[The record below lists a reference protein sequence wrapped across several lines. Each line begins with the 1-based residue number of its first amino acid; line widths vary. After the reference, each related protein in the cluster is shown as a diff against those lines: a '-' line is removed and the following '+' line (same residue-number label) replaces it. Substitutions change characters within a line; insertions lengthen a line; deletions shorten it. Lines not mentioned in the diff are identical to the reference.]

1 MRCKI
6 CGYVFD
12 ETKKT
17 QTCEFCLESNCGMVR
32 CPNCGYETIPESKAD
47 SPESK
52 ADSKLVNFLKKRF
65 KSENK

>member
-1 MRCKI
+1 VKVDIMRCKI

-17 QTCEFCLESNCGMVR
+17 EKCKFCMESNCDMVR
-32 CPNCGYETIPESKAD
+32 CPNCGYETIPKSKTGL
-47 SPESK
+47 
-52 ADSKLVNFLKKRF
+52 KLLNFLKKRF

>member
-17 QTCEFCLESNCGMVR
+17 ETCQFCLESNCGMVR

-47 SPESK
+47 S
-52 ADSKLVNFLKKRF
+52 KLVNFLKKRF